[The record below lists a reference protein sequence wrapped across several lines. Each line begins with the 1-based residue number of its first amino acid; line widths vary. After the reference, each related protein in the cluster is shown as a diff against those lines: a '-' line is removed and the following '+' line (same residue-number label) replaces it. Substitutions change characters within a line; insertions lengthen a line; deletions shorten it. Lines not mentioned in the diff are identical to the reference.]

1 MSPFRWLKSVLRTPF
16 LFLVPRQDPPQNFF
30 RSLRSWPA
38 NLFIDV
44 PLELVQKVVF
54 EPPTER
60 NMRTARVSH
69 PPSKA
74 MPGEPFQKNSGNL
87 SGCILPVEPLLS
99 QITKNQNPGTI
110 FEVSILHLH
119 PGAAGAWVAEAG
131 RVDVKLNPVKRLA

>member
-1 MSPFRWLKSVLRTPF
+1 M
-16 LFLVPRQDPPQNFF
+16 
-30 RSLRSWPA
+30 
-38 NLFIDV
+38 FIV

-60 NMRTARVSH
+60 HMRTARVSH
-69 PPSKA
+69 YGRFPLSKA
-74 MPGEPFQKNSGNL
+74 MPGEPFQKIIGNL

-119 PGAAGAWVAEAG
+119 PGA
-131 RVDVKLNPVKRLA
+131 KF